1 MTCYPG
7 KVLPGNKN
15 LTHSVTTH
23 VTHDPLPGK
32 SVTRTQKPDKQC
44 YHPCNP
50 CPVTRD
56 LRYRA
61 GKDNIHASVR
71 ASSSLSNPSVPISSR
86 HLCFSR
92 SRHVGEA
99 PVCAP
104 RAPIRFTM
112 TGMAIPSLHGNTVGN
127 SEMAVKHTNVLL
139 PLSKSQ
145 KFYSFFP
152 ASASAGVGP
161 SFLTPNSLRTHEQ
174 SKCKAKKS
182 GH

>member
-7 KVLPGNKN
+7 KVLPGHKN

-23 VTHDPLPGK
+23 VTLALLPAIY
-32 SVTRTQKPDKQC
+32 VTQQEKTTYMHSP
-44 YHPCNP
+44 
-50 CPVTRD
+50 
-56 LRYRA
+56 
-61 GKDNIHASVR
+61 R

-112 TGMAIPSLHGNTVGN
+112 TGMVIPNLHGNTVGN
-127 SEMAVKHTNVLL
+127 NEMAVKHTNVLL
-139 PLSKSQ
+139 PR
-145 KFYSFFP
+145 
-152 ASASAGVGP
+152 V
-161 SFLTPNSLRTHEQ
+161 
-174 SKCKAKKS
+174 
-182 GH
+182 

>member
-23 VTHDPLPGK
+23 VTHDLLPGK
-32 SVTRTQKPDKQC
+32 SVTRTQKPDTQC

-56 LRYRA
+56 LRYPA

-71 ASSSLSNPSVPISSR
+71 ASSSLSNPSVRISSR

-112 TGMAIPSLHGNTVGN
+112 TGMAIPNLHGNTVGN

-139 PLSKSQ
+139 PR
-145 KFYSFFP
+145 
-152 ASASAGVGP
+152 V
-161 SFLTPNSLRTHEQ
+161 
-174 SKCKAKKS
+174 
-182 GH
+182 

>member
-7 KVLPGNKN
+7 KVLPGHKN

-23 VTHDPLPGK
+23 VTHDLLPGK
-32 SVTRTQKPDKQC
+32 SVTRTQKRDTQC

-56 LRYRA
+56 LRYPA

-86 HLCFSR
+86 QFCFSR

-112 TGMAIPSLHGNTVGN
+112 TGMAIPNLHGNTVGN
-127 SEMAVKHTNVLL
+127 SEMAVEHTNVLL
-139 PLSKSQ
+139 PR
-145 KFYSFFP
+145 
-152 ASASAGVGP
+152 V
-161 SFLTPNSLRTHEQ
+161 
-174 SKCKAKKS
+174 
-182 GH
+182 